1 MPIFYAKKVAERNHF
16 MNLDEKIKALQ
27 TKLDEQR
34 SKVTG
39 LNTEVRSLVE
49 KAESDDDLAAAK
61 AKRSELDK
69 LNEEIRSGEETMQLY
84 KDAIAGKGKP
94 AQARNKQDGLKEK
107 RDAINAYIRSKGEI
121 TDGITMRGKEVVVP
135 DALLRDGIDPKTDGI
150 TSPNVQPTIPVAISY
165 NPQRELETVVDLKQF
180 TNVFAATTA
189 SGKYPILK
197 NTATVLSSVAELE
210 KNPKLAKP
218 NFTDVSW
225 EVVTY
230 RGAIPLSQESIDDS
244 AIDLIS
250 IVSENASRQKLNT
263 TNAAISTVLKTF
275 TAKETAS
282 LDDLKQINNVA
293 LDPAYARTIVATQSY
308 YNWLDTLKDANGRYL
323 LQDSIISPSGKMLL
337 GMPVLVIADKLLG
350 ADGEA
355 HAFLGD
361 IKRATIFAN
370 RADITVRWVDNE
382 IYGQYLQVATRFD
395 VKKADEKAGYF
406 LTHTESTTPKV

>member
-1 MPIFYAKKVAERNHF
+1 

-197 NTATVLSSVAELE
+197 NT
-210 KNPKLAKP
+210 
-218 NFTDVSW
+218 
-225 EVVTY
+225 
-230 RGAIPLSQESIDDS
+230 Q
-244 AIDLIS
+244 
-250 IVSENASRQKLNT
+250 
-263 TNAAISTVLKTF
+263 
-275 TAKETAS
+275 
-282 LDDLKQINNVA
+282 NV
-293 LDPAYARTIVATQSY
+293 
-308 YNWLDTLKDANGRYL
+308 
-323 LQDSIISPSGKMLL
+323 
-337 GMPVLVIADKLLG
+337 
-350 ADGEA
+350 
-355 HAFLGD
+355 
-361 IKRATIFAN
+361 
-370 RADITVRWVDNE
+370 
-382 IYGQYLQVATRFD
+382 
-395 VKKADEKAGYF
+395 
-406 LTHTESTTPKV
+406 